1 MFEEI
6 REILGSAR
14 RSIPFEEDFDRD
26 VDIGARL
33 VPFAGNLLLDS
44 IDRYYS
50 LMLDSFFFLR
60 NLVIKELLILKDIQ
74 SDVIN
79 RSVTSY
85 ASSKEKR
92 TERFRLHPNPF
103 RARNPSK
110 PRFFSPIGHTT
121 AIDHPR
127 HKYTKLVLRHR
138 KRNQV
143 SIPRS
148 TVQTH
153 TCAPVLG

>member
-44 IDRYYS
+44 LTDIILFFTKFNHQGAS
-50 LMLDSFFFLR
+50 DS
-60 NLVIKELLILKDIQ
+60 KGYIQ